1 MLMPCMDPA
10 QWREE
15 TERVAS
21 KLKNED
27 ARIRQAADSRDHL
40 AVLKQF
46 ARSEGS
52 NRDNGDNILNNSKSD
67 STSRRTENGNKD
79 SYTGG
84 DRKFIIEN
92 LGQLKCTLSSQISAL
107 MRNENILNSREK
119 MHILSAEYGENK
131 KVQKSPHC
139 LSVLYVYF
147 VTIWC
152 FYYVYFIILFYL

>member
-1 MLMPCMDPA
+1 MDPV

-40 AVLKQF
+40 ALLKQY
-46 ARSEGS
+46 ARCQGTSRE
-52 NRDNGDNILNNSKSD
+52 NGDNIFKNGKSD

-79 SYTGG
+79 SYLGG

-92 LGQLKCTLSSQISAL
+92 LGQLKCTLSNQISAL
-107 MRNENILNSREK
+107 MRTENILNSREK

-131 KVQKSPHC
+131 KVHASLFLMHFDVFFVVKFIQNFLFTYFQK
-139 LSVLYVYF
+139 LF
-147 VTIWC
+147 C
-152 FYYVYFIILFYL
+152 FFLL